1 MRGFHIYPNFSM
13 KFLRILHGQLLG
25 VHCLIFYLKTF
36 RFSEFFISF
45 GEFPLR
51 EMCTNME
58 FFLVPVLA
66 LNSTELLQLS

>member
-1 MRGFHIYPNFSM
+1 MCGFHIYPNFSM

-25 VHCLIFYLKTF
+25 GHCLIFYLKTF
-36 RFSEFFISF
+36 RLSEFFISF

-58 FFLVPVLA
+58 FFLVPVLT
-66 LNSTELLQLS
+66 LNPTELLQLS